1 MDFPSLPMLY
11 ELLFLF
17 LLVFVGIVIIVLIA
31 KVLLFILP
39 GAIIGFVV
47 WLLTGSLSWAGIAF
61 LVVSLISILRR

>member
-1 MDFPSLPMLY
+1 MLY